1 MKGFLFHIFV
11 HTEYIST
18 SPSHPAQPSFSSGRN
33 FQSLSPDLHLHQ
45 AWCQPAHILLQTSFK
60 SARNLAKMLQISKTF
75 FWIPILRWELGGRAK
90 IIFKFLYSK
99 WVLCSDHSKSSRNI
113 LTTKKVQ
120 REGVGEGQ
128 TSAPNLFLS
137 TLKGSQHA
145 PYDIFKTYFDHQ
157 EKFAGA
163 KFLF

>member
-1 MKGFLFHIFV
+1 MFSWQEYNIFLMNAIYDKMNSFYGVSNVYHCWLAFSLFLSSQSVTCTCTKHDVNLLIFCSK
-11 HTEYIST
+11 H
-18 SPSHPAQPSFSSGRN
+18 PSNLPA
-33 FQSLSPDLHLHQ
+33 
-45 AWCQPAHILLQTSFK
+45 
-60 SARNLAKMLQISKTF
+60 TF
-75 FWIPILRWELGGRAK
+75 PTFPQYKFWGEL

-163 KFLF
+163 KILF